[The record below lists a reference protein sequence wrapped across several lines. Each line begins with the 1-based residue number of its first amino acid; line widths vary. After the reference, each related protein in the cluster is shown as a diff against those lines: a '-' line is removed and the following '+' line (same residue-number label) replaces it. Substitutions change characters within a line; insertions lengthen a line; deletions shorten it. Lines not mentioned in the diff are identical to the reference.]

1 MKIEINTDIIFIKYE
16 YIIIMH
22 IYYYLLSDI
31 IINYNFISDILS
43 EIILNN

>member
-22 IYYYLLSDI
+22 IYYYLLSD
-31 IINYNFISDILS
+31 LLLT
-43 EIILNN
+43 IILFHIYYLKLF